1 MLTTKE
7 ITCLSIHVTG
17 ELESLKKLCDSCIS
31 FNVTDIENQ
40 LNRKEFL
47 LQLQKKLDVMYED
60 AYRESLKNS
69 EVIK

>member
-7 ITCLSIHVTG
+7 IICLSIHVDK
-17 ELESLKKLCDSCIS
+17 ELDSLSRLCESCIS
-31 FNVTDIENQ
+31 FNVTDIEKE

-47 LQLQKKLDVMYED
+47 IQLKRKLYVMWDEAYNELEKK
-60 AYRESLKNS
+60 

>member
-17 ELESLKKLCDSCIS
+17 ELESLNKLCNACVS

-47 LQLQKKLDVMYED
+47 IQLQKKLDVMYEE
-60 AYRESLKNS
+60 AFRLQYKE
-69 EVIK
+69 EVK

>member
-17 ELESLKKLCDSCIS
+17 ELESLKKLCDACIS

-47 LQLQKKLDVMYED
+47 IQLQKKLDVMYEE
-60 AYRESLKNS
+60 AYKLQYNEEEK
-69 EVIK
+69 